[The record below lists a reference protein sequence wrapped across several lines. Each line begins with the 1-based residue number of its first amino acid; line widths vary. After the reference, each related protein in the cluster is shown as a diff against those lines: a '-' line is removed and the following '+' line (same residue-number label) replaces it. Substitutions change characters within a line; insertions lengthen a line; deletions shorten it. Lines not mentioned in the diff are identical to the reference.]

1 MRTGSLLITSQYPVE
16 KWYGFF
22 PDPIIA
28 DAVLN
33 RVVHQAYKIQ
43 LKGESMRKTR
53 GKNSLAE
60 E

>member
-1 MRTGSLLITSQYPVE
+1 MIQSQLCRIVVWFPV
-16 KWYGFF
+16 FF
-22 PDPIIA
+22 ACGDPTIA